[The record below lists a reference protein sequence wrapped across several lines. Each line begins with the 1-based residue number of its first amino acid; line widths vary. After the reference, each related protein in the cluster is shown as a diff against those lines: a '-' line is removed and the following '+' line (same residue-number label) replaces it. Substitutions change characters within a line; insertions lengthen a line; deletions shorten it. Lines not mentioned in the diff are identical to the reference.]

1 MLFTPDLDFI
11 HIPDPRGIQKSTRNC
26 ATLVVFVTYQRQA
39 ALEGLVRRAET
50 RRPLKVVVVII
61 LVVVLRHALQR
72 NVQLLKSQGCGS
84 ALI

>member
-1 MLFTPDLDFI
+1 MFI
-11 HIPDPRGIQKSTRNC
+11 PGFGFFSIPDPRVKKAPDPRIRN
-26 ATLVVFVTYQRQA
+26 TGFSYQRQT